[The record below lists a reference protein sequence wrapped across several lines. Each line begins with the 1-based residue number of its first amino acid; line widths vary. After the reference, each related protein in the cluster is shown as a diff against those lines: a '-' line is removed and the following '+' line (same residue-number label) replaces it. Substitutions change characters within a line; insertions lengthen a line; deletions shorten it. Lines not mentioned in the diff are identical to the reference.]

1 MNISEIANILSTETL
16 LALMADFQLA
26 LDYEN
31 ESEERYDWLTGVIV
45 DIRQELSKRD
55 YATGLLPSVM
65 E

>member
-26 LDYEN
+26 LDYET
-31 ESEERYDWLTGVIV
+31 ESEERYDWLTSVIV
-45 DIRQELSKRD
+45 DIRRELSNRD

-65 E
+65 K